1 MLIIEGS
8 EHSDRLVV
16 VAPGDLGLV
25 TDPGPLRLATS
36 MIAAGYRVIRFAAP
50 RPLIEDA
57 MAADRA
63 LADVIRQAS
72 EEASPGQGLVLVGF
86 SRGARVAAALTAEL
100 NAVGLIAFA
109 YPFHGR
115 TEPNTNGRIETLA
128 QVPVPV
134 LLCQGTRDSH
144 GNLEQIRGYGLPPH
158 VETHWLRDANHDL
171 VPRAKSGCTQQE
183 LLELASLAAV
193 RFVAKLPRP

>member
-86 SRGARVAAALTAEL
+86 SRGARVAAALTAADHRAEGPP
-100 NAVGLIAFA
+100 AGE
-109 YPFHGR
+109 GR
-115 TEPNTNGRIETLA
+115 RYGRAAHAAES
-128 QVPVPV
+128 
-134 LLCQGTRDSH
+134 GT
-144 GNLEQIRGYGLPPH
+144 GG
-158 VETHWLRDANHDL
+158 
-171 VPRAKSGCTQQE
+171 AK
-183 LLELASLAAV
+183 
-193 RFVAKLPRP
+193 F